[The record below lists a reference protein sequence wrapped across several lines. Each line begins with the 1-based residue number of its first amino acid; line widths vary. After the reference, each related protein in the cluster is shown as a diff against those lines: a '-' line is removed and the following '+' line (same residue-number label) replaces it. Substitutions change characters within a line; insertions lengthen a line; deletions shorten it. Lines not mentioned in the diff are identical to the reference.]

1 MTRRAFVPCTI
12 AVALLSVATATA
24 PGPTGASAAATPEDA
39 SCRIIPVEADGPHRS
54 AEARAAFGVDG
65 TGVTVGIISDS
76 FATAPGLLTT
86 PEQDVSIGSLP
97 GPGNPCGYETPVE
110 VLADGPGS
118 DEGRAM
124 AQLVHGIAPGAR
136 LLFATTGIDSLGR
149 TTPLHIFHAVELLV
163 AAGADI
169 IVDDIGEELD
179 LYFQQGITSA
189 MMRAAA
195 AADPSLMFFSSAG
208 NDNVLGTPGTS
219 VAGRPVGSWQTP
231 AYRPVECPEWAVDGT
246 ELDCLDFSPTGDGD
260 ATYGVTTGAETQLLS
275 TLLHWAEPMTTG
287 PPTPSSF
294 ELRVYD
300 AQHALVGEAPQ
311 HRTFLP
317 VASFEAADGPIL
329 PAGDYEIVVARTAA
343 ADESA
348 RPAIWMMPFLRHRAF
363 TMAPEYG
370 VSAGPDLVGPTTY
383 GHPAQGTAIGVGAAD
398 WTTPDVPEVFS
409 SIGPGIELFT
419 PFDEPLP
426 AEVADTPVPVIPAV
440 RSAAAV
446 FTAAPLPEPIVTTAP
461 QITGV
466 DGTQTSFFGSRDDQ
480 SARRFSGT
488 SASAPHVAAIMA
500 LAKSYSPATSREEL
514 RRLLLETATPMT
526 NPYAQFGFEDAN
538 VIGTGL
544 ADAYALLAALPAP
557 HTAAPTPPA
566 APTAPAAPV
575 QLPASGPDPLPALA
589 AATLLAFTGLLAVLQ
604 RRRRPS
610 RNARAGRLAR

>member
-1 MTRRAFVPCTI
+1 MPRRVLVAGAI
-12 AVALLSVATATA
+12 AVALLSVATVTA
-24 PGPTGASAAATPEDA
+24 PAPAGSSAAATAREA
-39 SCRIIPVEADGPHRS
+39 SCRFIPVEADGPHRS
-54 AEARAAFGVDG
+54 AEARATFGVDG

-136 LLFATTGIDSLGR
+136 LLFATTDLDSLGR
-149 TTPLHIFHAVELLV
+149 TTPRHIFHAVQLLV

-231 AYRPVECPEWAVDGT
+231 AYRPAECPEWAVDGT

-260 ATYGVTTGAETQLLS
+260 AAYGVTTGADTHLLY
-275 TLLHWAEPMTTG
+275 TLLHWGEPMTAG

-300 AQHALVGEAPQ
+300 AEHALVGTAPQ
-311 HRTFLP
+311 HRPFLP
-317 VASFEAADGPIL
+317 VASFDDDDGPIL

-348 RPAIWMMPFLRHRAF
+348 RPAIWMMPFFRYRAF

-370 VSAGPDLVGPTTY
+370 VSAGPDVVGPTSY
-383 GHPAQGTAIGVGAAD
+383 GHPAQGTAIGVAAAD

-426 AEVADTPVPVIPAV
+426 AEVADGPVPVVPAAGPPVRPAV
-440 RSAAAV
+440 RSAAVRIAV
-446 FTAAPLPEPIVTTAP
+446 PLPEPIVTTAP

-466 DGTQTSFFGSRDDQ
+466 DGTQTSFFGQPDDE

-500 LAKSYSPATSREEL
+500 LAKSYSPTTSREEL
-514 RRLLLETATPMT
+514 LRLLFETAKPMT

-538 VIGTGL
+538 VVGAGL
-544 ADAYALLAALPAP
+544 ADAAALLAALPAP
-557 HTAAPTPPA
+557 PTAAPPG
-566 APTAPAAPV
+566 
-575 QLPASGPDPLPALA
+575 QLAASGPEPIPALA
-589 AATLLAFTGLLAVLQ
+589 AATLLTLAGLLMALH
-604 RRRRPS
+604 RRRRAS
-610 RNARAGRLAR
+610 RAARAVRLTE